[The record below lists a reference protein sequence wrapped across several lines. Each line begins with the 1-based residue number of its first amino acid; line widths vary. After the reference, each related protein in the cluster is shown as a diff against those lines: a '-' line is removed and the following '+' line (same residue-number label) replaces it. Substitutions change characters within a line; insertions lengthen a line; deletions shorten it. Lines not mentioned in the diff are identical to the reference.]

1 MQETLSES
9 RQVQKEEETWRLR
22 ILTLLH
28 RWTWPSERKLVF
40 PSVPRMTTQLLSPRG
55 DTSKAVEREGWSRA
69 LSEGVNMLIRFYMF
83 MGQGRKVGVSVE
95 FSRNHTLSPLHS
107 CVPSIFTHATNTYLP
122 GTLWVLK
129 VPLLALKCGGPR
141 AKTREKPLGAKGW
154 RSWQLTKKQRPQPDK
169 HKEGDSATTWT
180 SLGADSPLNLPPKG
194 PLTNTWISNSWN
206 LEQRNQILVHCPK
219 VALQVNS
226 DSRPTY
232 RPIAW

>member
-28 RWTWPSERKLVF
+28 RWTWPSERKSVF

-95 FSRNHTLSPLHS
+95 FSRNHTLSPLYS

-122 GTLWVLK
+122 GTLWVLQ

-141 AKTREKPLGAKGW
+141 TRTREKPLGAKGW
-154 RSWQLTKKQRPQPDK
+154 PSWKFTKKQRLQPYK
-169 HKEGDSATTWT
+169 HKGQDSGTMWMSLEAASSPNFPAT
-180 SLGADSPLNLPPKG
+180 GQ
-194 PLTNTWISNSWN
+194 LTNTWISGSWN
-206 LEQRNQILVHCPK
+206 TEQRNQVSQSQL
-219 VALQVNS
+219 LT
-226 DSRPTY
+226 DRTM
-232 RPIAW
+232 R